1 MNTHSMQTVGSGRHD
16 RVSIQFRQLLLHC
29 IHRLS
34 SSCRSGAGREEET
47 EEEAER
53 RRQKSRK
60 EAESAVWMDTLPS

>member
-34 SSCRSGAGREEET
+34 SSCRSGAGREEEM
-47 EEEAER
+47 EEEEVER

-60 EAESAVWMDTLPS
+60 EAESAI